1 MTEANPIPTP
11 AETQERCAEIQ
22 ATWTPEERMRRMRHD
37 CRPFGVTADGGITT
51 DEPSRAS
58 KDVTGDLVA
67 SEATGLMM
75 SVFDEQ

>member
-1 MTEANPIPTP
+1 MTEPHHIPTRD
-11 AETQERCAEIQ
+11 ETQERCAEIQ
-22 ATWTPEERMRRMRHD
+22 REWSPAERMRRMRHD

>member
-58 KDVTGDLVA
+58 KDVLSNLVA
-67 SEATGLMM
+67 SKAAVSD
-75 SVFDEQ
+75 SVAFDEH